1 MNGID
6 RFLPSIVLDAR
17 VMSTGA
23 KPGDAT
29 GTQADSGTAS
39 AFGSHLDDLSRQE
52 DTASNSPTLAGSL
65 NHAVPAFVQQSFLR
79 VTGTAEAAGQ
89 GTSEPETTV
98 LDTASTI
105 ASPQASGKT
114 PDIAIFAARSATGS
128 GRPLATATRSMIADA
143 SQGARKVTLAGGT
156 PTLGGF
162 TTIADT
168 ESSPMGHH
176 PASNAIREAHAGAV
190 SDNAETVMIS
200 PLAVGFPLLSTITAA
215 SQVKGG
221 GSDGAGASRDA
232 AIAGT
237 ASVSG
242 AIGEMLSLGQPP
254 TIAHVSGSAG
264 KLPLAPSLASR
275 GKPVT
280 QAIAGP
286 YASLTADPNGGQ
298 GSDFAALAPVSV
310 SIVDQQ
316 THFAPPKEFSP
327 VQQLAH
333 PRGGFAPVPVAGDAR
348 GLASSGG
355 NAPVVGES
363 TLDNTVTQD
372 SFDRHAS
379 HTTDPNSGQGPDSAA
394 LAPVKVSIVHQ
405 QSSLA
410 PANGLSPAQQIGEL
424 ITAGVSSNTQ
434 DASAATV
441 QSSPAPDSSGMAGL
455 LHSMSRVQTMQVQ
468 LDPESLGKVT
478 VSMRIA
484 GLRLDLRVETERPET
499 TQLIGKERDLLAGKL
514 QAACYSL
521 ETLVIRPAEQQ
532 ASHQQIGVNAP
543 SNGQDQSTGQANE
556 GPSAHDRASTH
567 DDRQRSR
574 PVLADEPQDGAGVRL
589 TGGDLYV

>member
-1 MNGID
+1 MT
-6 RFLPSIVLDAR
+6 S
-17 VMSTGA
+17 
-23 KPGDAT
+23 T

-39 AFGSHLDDLSRQE
+39 AFGSHLDDLSKQE
-52 DTASNSPTLAGSL
+52 DTASNSPTLGGSL

-79 VTGTAEAAGQ
+79 VTVTAEAAGQ

-114 PDIAIFAARSATGS
+114 PDIAIFAAWSATGS
-128 GRPLATATRSMIADA
+128 DRPLATATGSMIADA

-156 PTLGGF
+156 PTLG
-162 TTIADT
+162 TTIAET
-168 ESSPMGHH
+168 ESSPTGHH
-176 PASNAIREAHAGAV
+176 PASNAIRDAHAHAIP
-190 SDNAETVMIS
+190 DNAETAMIS
-200 PLAVGFPLLSTITAA
+200 PLVVGFPLLSSITAA
-215 SQVKGG
+215 SQETGG
-221 GSDGAGASRDA
+221 GSDGSAASRDA

-237 ASVSG
+237 ASVSC

-254 TIAHVSGSAG
+254 TFAHVSGSAG

-280 QAIAGP
+280 QDIAEP

-298 GSDFAALAPVSV
+298 GSDFAALAPVRI

-316 THFAPPKEFSP
+316 THFAPSKEFSS

-333 PRGGFAPVPVAGDAR
+333 PRGGFVPVPVAGDAR
-348 GLASSGG
+348 GLASLGG

-372 SFDRHAS
+372 SVDRHAS

-405 QSSLA
+405 QTSLA

-424 ITAGVSSNTQ
+424 ITAGVRRKMPVRQPFNR
-434 DASAATV
+434 
-441 QSSPAPDSSGMAGL
+441 APRPIAL
-455 LHSMSRVQTMQVQ
+455 AWPVCFT
-468 LDPESLGKVT
+468 PCLG
-478 VSMRIA
+478 
-484 GLRLDLRVETERPET
+484 
-499 TQLIGKERDLLAGKL
+499 
-514 QAACYSL
+514 
-521 ETLVIRPAEQQ
+521 
-532 ASHQQIGVNAP
+532 
-543 SNGQDQSTGQANE
+543 
-556 GPSAHDRASTH
+556 
-567 DDRQRSR
+567 SR
-574 PVLADEPQDGAGVRL
+574 PCKCNSIPRVWARLLSACESQDRGLIFELRPNVPKRRS
-589 TGGDLYV
+589 

>member
-6 RFLPSIVLDAR
+6 RFLPSVVLDAR

-23 KPGDAT
+23 KPGKST

-39 AFGSHLDDLSRQE
+39 AFGSHLDDLSKQE
-52 DTASNSPTLAGSL
+52 DTASNSPTLGGSL

-79 VTGTAEAAGQ
+79 VTVTAEAAGQ

-114 PDIAIFAARSATGS
+114 PDIAIFAAWSATGS
-128 GRPLATATRSMIADA
+128 DRPLATATGSMIADA
-143 SQGARKVTLAGGT
+143 SQGAREVTLAGGT
-156 PTLGGF
+156 PTLG
-162 TTIADT
+162 TTIAET
-168 ESSPMGHH
+168 ESSPTGHH
-176 PASNAIREAHAGAV
+176 PASNAIRDAHAHAIP
-190 SDNAETVMIS
+190 DNAETAMIS
-200 PLAVGFPLLSTITAA
+200 PLVVGFPLLSSITAA
-215 SQVKGG
+215 SQETGG
-221 GSDGAGASRDA
+221 GSDGSAASRDA

-237 ASVSG
+237 ASVSC

-254 TIAHVSGSAG
+254 TFAHVSGSAG

-280 QAIAGP
+280 QDIAEP

-298 GSDFAALAPVSV
+298 GSDFAALAPVRI

-316 THFAPPKEFSP
+316 THFAPSKEFSS

-333 PRGGFAPVPVAGDAR
+333 PRGGFVPVPVAGDAR
-348 GLASSGG
+348 GLASLGG

-372 SFDRHAS
+372 SVDRHAS

-405 QSSLA
+405 QTSLA

-424 ITAGVSSNTQ
+424 ITAGVRRKMPVRQPFNRAPRPIALAWPVCFTPCLGSRPCKCNSIPRVW
-434 DASAATV
+434 ARLLSAC
-441 QSSPAPDSSGMAGL
+441 
-455 LHSMSRVQTMQVQ
+455 
-468 LDPESLGKVT
+468 E
-478 VSMRIA
+478 IA
-484 GLRLDLRVETERPET
+484 GSRLDLRVETERPET

-514 QAACYSL
+514 QAAGYSL

-532 ASHQQIGVNAP
+532 ASHQQISVNVP
-543 SNGQDQSTGQANE
+543 SNGQNQSTGQANE

-589 TGGDLYV
+589 TGGDPYV